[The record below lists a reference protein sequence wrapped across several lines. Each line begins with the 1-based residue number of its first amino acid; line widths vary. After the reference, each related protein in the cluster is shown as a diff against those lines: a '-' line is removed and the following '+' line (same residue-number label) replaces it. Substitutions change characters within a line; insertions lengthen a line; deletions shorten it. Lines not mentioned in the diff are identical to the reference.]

1 MRWMLRK
8 DLLILARS
16 RVMVAILVLYPV
28 AVALLIGLAI
38 SRAPSKPKVAIANL
52 APPGATVELGGTH
65 LNVGHYYSQLFSQV
79 QPIPVATR
87 AQAVAAVQSGRA
99 LAGVVI
105 PANIASQLSSVTS
118 QGHVEVIYNGDA
130 LEQSFV
136 HSTIEAALSQAN
148 LELSNQIR
156 SLAAKVIGALVRG
169 GSLGVP
175 GAPQN
180 LPGLSAIPGIL
191 HRVIAHQPHG
201 ANREQLERLATFT
214 EFAAQNLGIS
224 RDVLSTVSQPIQV
237 QSTLLHGRRTPLD
250 TYAVVV
256 AVSISLMFV
265 CVLLAAGGIALEREE
280 HTLARLVRGS
290 TASTPPTP
298 PTTSVPPAPS
308 ATSSPPAPSATS
320 SPPAPSAT
328 SSPPAP
334 SAPSATSSP
343 PAPSATSSPPAP
355 SAPSATSSP
364 PAPSAPLATPL
375 SPSTDPSVRGTRSLV
390 SREGL
395 IAEKLLLAACCSAVV
410 AFAMLAG
417 IGAFVGL
424 DWGRVGLWIVAL
436 AVAALAFAALG
447 VAIGALTREV
457 RAASLLAFLL
467 SLPLAFLA
475 LVPAGAVASGVYDVI
490 RAISLVFPFK
500 AALQALDAA
509 VNDSSPGLWSSLV
522 HLLVLTVLFGVLAR
536 VGLRRA
542 D

>member
-16 RVMVAILVLYPV
+16 RVMVGVLVLYPI

-52 APPGATVELGGTH
+52 SPPGATVELGGTR

-79 QPIPVATR
+79 QPVPVATR

-99 LAGVVI
+99 LAAVVI
-105 PANIASQLSSVTS
+105 PANIASRLSSVTS

-136 HSTIEAALSQAN
+136 HSTIEAALAQAN

-156 SLAAKVIGALVRG
+156 RVAARVIGSLVQG

-191 HRVIAHQPHG
+191 RRVIAHQPHG
-201 ANREQLERLATFT
+201 ADRAQLEHLAAFS
-214 EFAAQNLGIS
+214 EFAAQNLGVS
-224 RDVLSTVSQPIQV
+224 REVLSTVSQPIQV

-280 HTLARLVRGS
+280 HTLARLVRG
-290 TASTPPTP
+290 
-298 PTTSVPPAPS
+298 
-308 ATSSPPAPSATS
+308 
-320 SPPAPSAT
+320 
-328 SSPPAP
+328 
-334 SAPSATSSP
+334 
-343 PAPSATSSPPAP
+343 
-355 SAPSATSSP
+355 
-364 PAPSAPLATPL
+364 
-375 SPSTDPSVRGTRSLV
+375 LV
-390 SREGL
+390 SREQL
-395 IAEKLLLAACCSAVV
+395 IAEKLLLAAGCAAVV

-424 DWGRVGLWIVAL
+424 DWGRVGQWVAAL
-436 AVAALAFAALG
+436 VVAALAFAALG
-447 VAIGALTREV
+447 VAIGALAREV

-475 LVPAGAVASGVYDVI
+475 LVPAGAVAGGVYDAI
-490 RAISLVFPFK
+490 RAISLVFPYK

-509 VNDSSPGLWSSLV
+509 VNRSSPGLGVSLA
-522 HLLVLTVLFGVLAR
+522 HLLALTALFAVLAR
-536 VGLRRA
+536 LGLSRTE
-542 D
+542 